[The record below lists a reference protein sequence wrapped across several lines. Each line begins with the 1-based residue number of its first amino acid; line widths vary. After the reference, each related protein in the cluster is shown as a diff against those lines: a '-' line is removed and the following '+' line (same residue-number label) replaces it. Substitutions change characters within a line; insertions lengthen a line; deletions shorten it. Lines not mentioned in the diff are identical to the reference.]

1 MDEKLGERL
10 IAFRNR
16 KGLSQDELSMKLGV
30 SRQSIS
36 NWENGSSQPSID
48 FIKKLAEIY
57 EVSVDDLLNTDKN
70 IEDCYSKGTT
80 FEYKDKKDKGKSH
93 IHISKKGIFI
103 DDGDGEES
111 LKFEFGEDKDTL
123 KETIENE
130 IIDSDIVDA
139 EKNKRKKALY
149 KSIQGLINIIFIL
162 SAMIAYCIL
171 GFLLPNNEGW
181 SKWWIILIFSF
192 VPGELYR
199 TFANKNPYDFPITF
213 LAIGTYCLIGEFF
226 NIWHPT
232 WILMLTIPVYYIL
245 VSSIKSIIKNAKR
258 AKGIK

>member
-16 KGLSQDELSMKLGV
+16 KGLSQDELSEKLGV

-48 FIKKLAEIY
+48 FVKKLAEIY
-57 EVSVDDLLNTDKN
+57 EISVDDLLNTNKSID
-70 IEDCYSKGTT
+70 DCYNNETN
-80 FEYKDKKDKGKSH
+80 FEYTNKKEKGKSH

-103 DDGDGEES
+103 DDEDGNES
-111 LKFEFGEDKDTL
+111 LKFEFGDDKDTL

-130 IIDSDIVDA
+130 IIDSDFMDE
-139 EKNKRKKALY
+139 EKNRRKKALH

-162 SAMIAYCIL
+162 GAMIAYCIL

-181 SKWWIILIFSF
+181 SKWWIILIFCF

-199 TFANKNPYDFPITF
+199 TFANKKPNHFPITF

-232 WILMLTIPVYYIL
+232 WIIMLTIPVYYIL
-245 VSSIKSIIKNAKR
+245 VSSIRSVVKNAKKAR
-258 AKGIK
+258 GIK